1 MLFTSRVAVHL
12 LQAEV
17 KTVRCFA
24 WIGVKA
30 EQQMTVGEGDFLC

>member
-17 KTVRCFA
+17 KTVRRFA

-30 EQQMTVGEGDFLC
+30 EQ